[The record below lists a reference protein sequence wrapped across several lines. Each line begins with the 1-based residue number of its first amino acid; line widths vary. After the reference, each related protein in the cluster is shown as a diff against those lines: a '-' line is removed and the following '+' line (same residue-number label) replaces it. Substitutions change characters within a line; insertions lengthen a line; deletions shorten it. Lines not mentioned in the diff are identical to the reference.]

1 MSDHWLQSLR
11 HLDTMLDEAEVA
23 FANGRQHEHALIL
36 RDTQT
41 AFHHDGGPWRE
52 ALHQCWVGFL
62 QVVTEGSPDV
72 ALGYCHKACAIAQRT
87 DLEELRAF
95 MDCCKAQIHL
105 IAGDLLAGQL
115 AGIRALAAF
124 EARGNIRWACRTLWL
139 LSALTNAMM
148 MWLSSLA
155 YCERA
160 LTHARAITDTRLT
173 LVGLWRTGSTLI
185 LSGAPA
191 EGVLWCD
198 AALAHAPAPFDRVT
212 IDAVRGHGLIR
223 SGHLD
228 EGIAQL
234 EEATA
239 WFKAHILWHDYSVF
253 GLHLG
258 EGYVQRGE
266 SVLAQT
272 LFEDIVSVSQ
282 SKGYGRLEKKATA
295 SLHGMQKEQDHVDP
309 WQ

>member
-1 MSDHWLQSLR
+1 MSDNWLQSLR

-23 FANGRQHEHALIL
+23 FAHGRQHEHARIL
-36 RDTQT
+36 QDKHA
-41 AFHHDGGPWRE
+41 AFHQDGGPWRE
-52 ALHQCWVGFL
+52 ALSQCWTGFL
-62 QVVTEGSPDV
+62 QVITEGHPDV
-72 ALGYCHKACAIAQRT
+72 ALCYCRKACAIAERT

-105 IAGDLLAGQL
+105 VAGDLLAGQL

-148 MWLSSLA
+148 AWLSSLA

-191 EGVLWCD
+191 EGVLWCNE
-198 AALAHAPAPFDRVT
+198 ALTHSPAPFDRMT
-212 IDAVRGHGLIR
+212 IEAVLANGLLR

-234 EEATA
+234 ETATA
-239 WFKAHILWHDYSVF
+239 WFQAHNLWHDYSVF

-258 EGYVQRGE
+258 EGYVQRGDR
-266 SVLAQT
+266 VLAQT
-272 LFEDIVSVSQ
+272 LFEEIAMVSHD
-282 SKGYGRLEKKATA
+282 KGYGRLVTKATQ
-295 SLHGMQKEQDHVDP
+295 SLKSLEKE
-309 WQ
+309 

>member
-1 MSDHWLQSLR
+1 MCDTWLQRLR

-23 FANGRQHEHALIL
+23 FANGRQREHAVLL
-36 RDTQT
+36 HEQHA
-41 AFHHDGGPWRE
+41 AFQHDGGPWRE
-52 ALHQCWVGFL
+52 ALHQCWSGFL
-62 QVVTEGSPDV
+62 QVITDGHPEK
-72 ALGYCHKACAIAQRT
+72 ALGYCRNACAIAQRT

-124 EARGNIRWACRTLWL
+124 EARGNLRWACRTLWL
-139 LSALTNAMM
+139 LSALTNAMIA
-148 MWLSSLA
+148 WLSSLA

-191 EGVLWCD
+191 EGVLWCN
-198 AALAHAPAPFDRVT
+198 AALAHSPAPFDRVT
-212 IDAVRGHGLIR
+212 IEAVRGNGLIH
-223 SGHLD
+223 SGHID
-228 EGIAQL
+228 EGITQL
-234 EEATA
+234 KEATA
-239 WFKAHILWHDYSVF
+239 WFKERMLWHDYSVF

-266 SVLAQT
+266 RVLAHT
-272 LFEDIVSVSQ
+272 LFEEIVSVSQ

-295 SLHGMQKEQDHVDP
+295 SLHGMQKE
-309 WQ
+309 WSGG